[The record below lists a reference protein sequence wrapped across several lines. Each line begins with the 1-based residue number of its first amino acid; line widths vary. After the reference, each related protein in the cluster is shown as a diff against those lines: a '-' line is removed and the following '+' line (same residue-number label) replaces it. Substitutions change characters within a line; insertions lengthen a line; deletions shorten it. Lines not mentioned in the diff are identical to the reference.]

1 MTKCQHVLKFWKYT
15 KCCMILSQSFNFI
28 LTPLKPFLPPFPSVW
43 VPLSWEAV
51 VRQVVS
57 NSLQPHELQHVRL
70 PCPSLYP
77 RVCPNS
83 CPWNQSVMLSNYL
96 IFCCLLLLLPSAF
109 LSIRT
114 FSNESALCI
123 RWTKYWSFSIS
134 PFSEFSGLI
143 SFRIDCFDLR
153 AVQGVSRVFS
163 ITTVQKHQFFG
174 PAFRSVQGLLEK
186 P

>member
-77 RVCPNS
+77 RVCS
-83 CPWNQSVMLSNYL
+83 EWCPLSQWCYLTIFWETPSAVSFPRAALQKQSLPPGSPFKLAALNKTQLPGRTTLPVSRKAGFGH
-96 IFCCLLLLLPSAF
+96 ILLPSNSIQRF
-109 LSIRT
+109 SCKSIR
-114 FSNESALCI
+114 SH
-123 RWTKYWSFSIS
+123 
-134 PFSEFSGLI
+134 
-143 SFRIDCFDLR
+143 D
-153 AVQGVSRVFS
+153 
-163 ITTVQKHQFFG
+163 H
-174 PAFRSVQGLLEK
+174 RSSLQQYLK
-186 P
+186 

>member
-77 RVCPNS
+77 RVCSNS
-83 CPWNQSVMLSNYL
+83 CPLSQWCQLAISSSVASFFSSVQFSSVAQLGNPMSCRTPGLPVQHQLPEPTQTHVHWVSDAIQPSHPLS
-96 IFCCLLLLLPSAF
+96 FPSPPA
-109 LSIRT
+109 LSLT
-114 FSNESALCI
+114 QHQGPSNEPALHI
-123 RWTKYWSFSIS
+123 R
-134 PFSEFSGLI
+134 
-143 SFRIDCFDLR
+143 
-153 AVQGVSRVFS
+153 
-163 ITTVQKHQFFG
+163 
-174 PAFRSVQGLLEK
+174 
-186 P
+186 